1 MSRLH
6 SLCFLGSSKTTKPL
20 NLPLLLL
27 SSRMPGLMFTS
38 QSWGLRSTDCIAGSV
53 LGALQR
59 HTSSSQQSYVVGT
72 ITIPIFQMRK
82 LKPVEAENL
91 SEIRQLVE
99 RAELNPSC
107 LAPKP
112 GTLTTT
118 PQASLGI
125 RRQETH
131 IFPSTSLFS
140 LVTGDLGFSG
150 DENGEEQRLCFH
162 SGF

>member
-1 MSRLH
+1 M
-6 SLCFLGSSKTTKPL
+6 
-20 NLPLLLL
+20 
-27 SSRMPGLMFTS
+27 
-38 QSWGLRSTDCIAGSV
+38 AGSV
-53 LGALQR
+53 LSALQR
-59 HTSSSQQSYVVGT
+59 HTSSSKQSYAVGT
-72 ITIPIFQMRK
+72 ITIPVFQMRK

-118 PQASLGI
+118 LQASLGI

-131 IFPSTSLFS
+131 NFPSTSLFS

-150 DENGEEQRLCFH
+150 DENGEEWRLCFH